1 MHDDLARLA
10 VIDRCLK
17 AWPPRLSGFRISAAV
32 LARTLSPSR
41 DSVPQHMRLSY
52 LFLSFLMGSAAHGE
66 TCEPLKADAAST
78 LTLMVALQ
86 RTRDCHPEVRAAA
99 GALAAVGADLI
110 TSTQSPN
117 PQLTLGAG
125 SVGRDVG
132 NGSLWNKTFD
142 HQVRVDQ
149 TIERGGK
156 PALRR
161 AAAEA
166 LREASRAD
174 LADALRRARLS
185 VAQGYFELTAA
196 LARRDETAAAL
207 DLANDAQRAQNL
219 RVKAGDAAP
228 IDATRL
234 TLDAVRVQADL
245 RQAEADVHAA
255 RVQLATMLG
264 AELSVDVLRPV
275 DRWAPANVLPL
286 FSSPV
291 EPSSA
296 DLRPDVL
303 AAQMRLNAAEQA
315 RALAQAQRV
324 RDVSVG
330 LQLDRWPVSATNA
343 SGTGNTVSVSLS
355 VPLFVRHGLEG
366 EIARAEADV
375 ANAREA
381 LRRAQLSAQSDLAQ
395 ARSRWAAAAARRR
408 LASEELAPAAERVAA
423 GAELAYRRGATSLL
437 DVLDARRSLRAAHIE
452 RINAEADGA
461 KATVELE
468 AASFLLP
475 PPATP

>member
-1 MHDDLARLA
+1 MSLL
-10 VIDRCLK
+10 V
-17 AWPPRLSGFRISAAV
+17 
-32 LARTLSPSR
+32 
-41 DSVPQHMRLSY
+41 
-52 LFLSFLMGSAAHGE
+52 GSAARGE
-66 TCEPLKADAAST
+66 TCAPLNTEVASA
-78 LTLMVALQ
+78 LTLAAALQ
-86 RTRDCHPEVRAAA
+86 RTGDCHPDVRAAA
-99 GALAAVGADLI
+99 GALAAARADVI
-110 TSTQSPN
+110 TSTQGPN

-125 SVGRDVG
+125 SVSRDLSK
-132 NGSLWNKTFD
+132 GSLWNKTFD

-161 AAAEA
+161 ATAEA

-174 LADALRRARLS
+174 LAEALRRARLS
-185 VAQGYFELTAA
+185 VTQGYFELAAA

-207 DLANDAQRAQNL
+207 DLAKDAQRAQNL

-234 TLDAVRVQADL
+234 ALDAVRVQADL

-264 AELSVDVLRPV
+264 AEFSVDVLRPA
-275 DRWAPANVLPL
+275 DPWAPTSVLSSQ
-286 FSSPV
+286 SSPA
-291 EPSSA
+291 EPSST

-315 RALAQAQRV
+315 RELAQSQRV

-366 EIARAEADV
+366 EMARAEADV

-381 LRRAQLSAQSDLAQ
+381 LRRAQLAAQSDLAQ
-395 ARSRWAAAAARRR
+395 ARSRWGAASARRR
-408 LASEELAPAAERVAA
+408 LATEELAPAADRVAA

-437 DVLDARRSLRAAHIE
+437 DVLDARRSLRAARIE

-461 KATVELE
+461 KAAAELA
-468 AASFLLP
+468 AASFSLP
-475 PPATP
+475 PSSTP

>member
-1 MHDDLARLA
+1 
-10 VIDRCLK
+10 
-17 AWPPRLSGFRISAAV
+17 
-32 LARTLSPSR
+32 
-41 DSVPQHMRLSY
+41 MRHLY
-52 LFLSFLMGSAAHGE
+52 PLMSLLVGAAAHCQ
-66 TCEPLKADAAST
+66 TCTPLGVDAAAT
-78 LTLMVALQ
+78 LTLATALQ
-86 RTRDCHPEVRAAA
+86 RTHDCHPDVRAAA
-99 GALAAVGADLI
+99 GALAAAGADVI
-110 TSTQSPN
+110 TSSQGPN

-125 SVGRDVG
+125 SVSRDVG

-142 HQVRVDQ
+142 HQLRVDQ
-149 TIERGGK
+149 MIERGGK
-156 PALRR
+156 PSLRR

-185 VAQGYFELTAA
+185 VAQGYYELMAA
-196 LARRDETAAAL
+196 VARRDETAASL

-219 RVKAGDAAP
+219 RVKAGDVAP

-234 TLDAVRVQADL
+234 VLDAVRVQADL

-255 RVQLATMLG
+255 RVQLASMLG
-264 AELSVDVLRPV
+264 AELSVNVLKPV
-275 DRWAPANVLPL
+275 DPWAPAAALP
-286 FSSPV
+286 FSNPDA
-291 EPSSA
+291 EPSSN

-303 AAQMRLNAAEQA
+303 AAQMRLNAAERA
-315 RALAQAQRV
+315 RELARAQRV

-330 LQLDRWPVSATNA
+330 VQIDRWPVSATNA

-366 EIARAEADV
+366 EIARAEADA

-381 LRRAQLSAQSDLAQ
+381 LRRAQLAAQSDLAQ
-395 ARSRWAAAAARRR
+395 TRSRWLAAAARRR
-408 LASEELAPAAERVAA
+408 LATDELAPAAERVAA

-461 KATVELE
+461 KATAELE
-468 AASFLLP
+468 AASFSLP
-475 PPATP
+475 SPATP

>member
-1 MHDDLARLA
+1 
-10 VIDRCLK
+10 
-17 AWPPRLSGFRISAAV
+17 
-32 LARTLSPSR
+32 
-41 DSVPQHMRLSY
+41 MRLSH
-52 LFLSFLMGSAAHGE
+52 LFMTLLVSSAAYGE
-66 TCEPLKADAAST
+66 TCVPLDADAASALT
-78 LTLMVALQ
+78 LTAALQ
-86 RTRDCHPEVRAAA
+86 RTRDCHPDVRAAA
-99 GALAAVGADLI
+99 GALAAARADLI
-110 TSTQSPN
+110 TSTQGPN

-125 SVGRDVG
+125 SVGRVVG
-132 NGSLWNKTFD
+132 SGSLWNKTFD
-142 HQVRVDQ
+142 HQLRVDQ

-156 PALRR
+156 LASRR

-185 VAQGYFELTAA
+185 VAQGYFELSAA

-207 DLANDAQRAQNL
+207 DLANDAQRAQKL

-234 TLDAVRVQADL
+234 ALDAVRVQADL

-264 AELSVDVLRPV
+264 AEFSVDVLWPV
-275 DRWAPANVLPL
+275 DPWAQASVLPL
-286 FSSPV
+286 PSSPV
-291 EPSSA
+291 APLST
-296 DLRPDVL
+296 DLRPDVI
-303 AAQMRLNAAEQA
+303 AAQMRLNAAERA
-315 RALAQAQRV
+315 RELARAQRV

-330 LQLDRWPVSATNA
+330 LQLDRWPVSASNS

-355 VPLFVRHGLEG
+355 VPLFVRHELEG

-381 LRRAQLSAQSDLAQ
+381 LRRAQLAAQSDLTQ
-395 ARSRWAAAAARRR
+395 ARSRWATAAARRR
-408 LASEELAPAAERVAA
+408 LATDELAPAAERVAA

-437 DVLDARRSLRAAHIE
+437 EVLDARRSLRAAHIE
-452 RINAEADGA
+452 RINAETDGA
-461 KATVELE
+461 KATAELE
-468 AASFLLP
+468 AATFSLP
-475 PPATP
+475 SSALP

>member
-1 MHDDLARLA
+1 MHAIL
-10 VIDRCLK
+10 
-17 AWPPRLSGFRISAAV
+17 
-32 LARTLSPSR
+32 TSR
-41 DSVPQHMRLSY
+41 DSVPYHMRLSC
-52 LFLSFLMGSAAHGE
+52 LFISLLIGSAVHGE
-66 TCEPLKADAAST
+66 TCSPLNAEAASA
-78 LTLMVALQ
+78 LTLAAALQ
-86 RTRDCHPEVRAAA
+86 RTRDCHPDVRAAA
-99 GALAAVGADLI
+99 GALAAAGADLT
-110 TSTQSPN
+110 TSTQGPN

-125 SVGRDVG
+125 SMSRDLG
-132 NGSLWNKTFD
+132 KGSLWNKTFD
-142 HQVRVDQ
+142 HQLRVDQ

-174 LADALRRARLS
+174 LADVLRRARLS
-185 VAQGYFELTAA
+185 VAQGYFELAAA

-219 RVKAGDAAP
+219 RVKVGDAAP

-234 TLDAVRVQADL
+234 ALDAVRVQSDL
-245 RQAEADVHAA
+245 RQADADVHAA

-264 AELSVDVLRPV
+264 AQFSVDVLRPF
-275 DRWAPANVLPL
+275 DPWARATVLP
-286 FSSPV
+286 SQNSPA
-291 EPSSA
+291 EPLST

-315 RALAQAQRV
+315 RELARAQRV

-330 LQLDRWPVSATNA
+330 VQLDRWPVSATNA

-355 VPLFVRHGLEG
+355 VPLFVRHALEG

-381 LRRAQLSAQSDLAQ
+381 SRRAQLAAQSDLAQ
-395 ARSRWAAAAARRR
+395 ARSRWLAAAARRR
-408 LASEELAPAAERVAA
+408 LATEELAPAADRVAA

-437 DVLDARRSLRAAHIE
+437 DVLDARRSLRAARIE

-461 KATVELE
+461 KAAAEFE
-468 AASFLLP
+468 AASYSLP
-475 PPATP
+475 PSATP